1 MEKNGLLF
9 PSHPQ
14 LPSNQNFSPAPFTR
28 QQLAVTKQVSPSP
41 HP

>member
-14 LPSNQNFSPAPFTR
+14 LPSNQNFFTSPIYTT
-28 QQLAVTKQVSPSP
+28 AVAKQVSPSP
-41 HP
+41 QP